1 MHILFRE
8 VFAKNHVECSASCAS
23 VRGLVYFHFSF
34 SVSFER
40 QEMNSYGVMMSTDTS
55 PTLTASLQ
63 SAGYVELPDEP
74 RPGKITPTTPT
85 TNTTNSSPSPRAAT
99 SRSNGGSSSHEEE
112 EVIEEAEVPIV
123 RTTLPSPEPRPLIEH
138 NGYKEHD
145 RLDGVAM
152 ANSNGLKKPAF
163 QERRDVDE
171 DSCLIKCVYFTQQCC
186 ECVIV

>member
-1 MHILFRE
+1 MGLSEIPEQMASSYYPTLTREEKARMHPCRK
-8 VFAKNHVECSASCAS
+8 AKC
-23 VRGLVYFHFSF
+23 
-34 SVSFER
+34 
-40 QEMNSYGVMMSTDTS
+40 VMMSTDTS